1 MTEQEARLLD
11 PESRLQHARDLA
23 YRYLGHRDRT
33 LAEMRRHL
41 EHKRVE
47 PATIDAVVAELEE
60 QGYLDDARFAQ
71 RYAED
76 RRALD
81 GWGADRIQR
90 KLLAAGIDPGLVDA
104 AVAGQ
109 DRGQELE
116 AALLVLRRR
125 FRAAPADDRERERAL
140 GLLVR
145 KGYGLELAYDA
156 VRALEREG

>member
-1 MTEQEARLLD
+1 MSPEGARLLD
-11 PESRLQHARDLA
+11 PEARLQHAFDVA

-33 LAEMRRHL
+33 VAEMRRHL

-47 PATIDAVVAELEE
+47 PDAIDAVVTELGG

-76 RRALD
+76 RRSLD
-81 GWGADRIQR
+81 AWGADRIQR
-90 KLLAAGIDPGLVDA
+90 KLLAAGIDPELIA
-104 AVAGQ
+104 AALGEQ
-109 DRGQELE
+109 GREDELE
-116 AALLVLRRR
+116 AALAVLRRR

-145 KGYGLELAYDA
+145 KGYELDLAYEA